1 MKHIRNGFV
10 YLLIAALIFCY
21 LPVPTFAKDM
31 EECYHC
37 NKTGEFHCPT
47 CGNQGVV
54 LCDGCGGAGT
64 WVCPGEEGKGPC
76 DHGYYICPS
85 CNGDGF
91 ARPIPADGATSPCG
105 QCNGTG
111 KLECWH
117 CHGAGGGVCDRCG
130 GSGWAECQNG
140 NCKIAR
146 TIGYKCPECKGTGF
160 LGGQNDGVHNVPQVG
175 DHIITDSKTYTG
187 YYYGTGETDPAPG
200 SNPGRDPYTGRD
212 YIWFVDLGPA
222 SWDINGTTITVSR
235 NGAPVTGVVDLKLG
249 DPIRLEGLAGM
260 RDVHVYLTDE
270 NGVKVELQ
278 PNGDGEVTV
287 GNQVGELY
295 VPTFH
300 PSLSIEYTP
309 SGDEPGPDEPG
320 PGPDVPGPDNPNPG
334 PDETGPGP
342 DPSEPD
348 PGIDDPYPGPDEP
361 NPPQDR
367 TWFVDFGKGSWTVED
382 SDKTATAWIGGKQAT
397 GEIEL
402 NASDVIQLK
411 DIDREKMVVRVRAD
425 DGFCVTLILNG
436 DDEVSLGRY
445 EEVDF
450 VIGPDHIH
458 FVVEERH
465 DEDIDDPQGGGD
477 PNEGNDPQ
485 GGENTPISA
494 DPDAEPKN
502 ADTPVAVPED
512 RKSDFDI
519 MPAVAENT
527 SARSAAKVETARMN
541 KEEQTYYE
549 ALTEEKLTDIVENVK
564 KIVETA
570 QPGKIEGETD
580 KVLEQIAKDNGFASK
595 EDGKIF
601 PINFE
606 GHQDI
611 GFPVKVTVVLNKG
624 DLDGG
629 SALYAYHQ
637 MENGQIEALGEAE
650 YDTYEDGSVRTL
662 SFYTTGFSTFFTAS
676 KQLDLSKITANAAP
690 KAESTHDNFPV
701 ILVIV
706 IAACVLVIA
715 VVVIIVLAKKKKGAK
730 A

>member
-1 MKHIRNGFV
+1 M
-10 YLLIAALIFCY
+10 
-21 LPVPTFAKDM
+21 
-31 EECYHC
+31 
-37 NKTGEFHCPT
+37 
-47 CGNQGVV
+47 
-54 LCDGCGGAGT
+54 
-64 WVCPGEEGKGPC
+64 
-76 DHGYYICPS
+76 
-85 CNGDGF
+85 
-91 ARPIPADGATSPCG
+91 
-105 QCNGTG
+105 
-111 KLECWH
+111 
-117 CHGAGGGVCDRCG
+117 
-130 GSGWAECQNG
+130 
-140 NCKIAR
+140 
-146 TIGYKCPECKGTGF
+146 
-160 LGGQNDGVHNVPQVG
+160 
-175 DHIITDSKTYTG
+175 
-187 YYYGTGETDPAPG
+187 
-200 SNPGRDPYTGRD
+200 
-212 YIWFVDLGPA
+212 
-222 SWDINGTTITVSR
+222 
-235 NGAPVTGVVDLKLG
+235 TGVVDLKLG

-465 DEDIDDPQGGGD
+465 DEDIDDPQGGGY